1 MANNESWSWE
11 WEATFERYIK
21 EGITDGF
28 VYQHSDGQHKW
39 FRCKV
44 CDVNIHNPEH
54 FRSRSHKSKIYW
66 WRMEQ
71 RASAPGGSE
80 GPGSA
85 ASHAS
90 LVMPTMQAP
99 PAQLREVP
107 RHPLLS
113 EGPPPEDAPLPQGP
127 SGQDVIRTLKIL
139 EGEVQTLKAANTN
152 THQMLIQV
160 LQMGTLKDSLLQHL
174 KDQVQALEDEVKQLK
189 FDDDLVKQRENRIT
203 EMMRAME
210 SWEERNDLKI
220 KQLEKRLHSHPPG
233 VAAGSRS
240 PEVAPLAVTD
250 PPGLAPTSE
259 RKESDDDWQQLKKQ
273 T

>member
-1 MANNESWSWE
+1 MAHDESWWAWE
-11 WEATFERYIK
+11 NFENLIN
-21 EGITDGF
+21 EGITESF
-28 VYQHSDGQHKW
+28 VYRNVDGW
-39 FRCKV
+39 CRCRT
-44 CDVNIHNPEH
+44 CDCNIHNLEH
-54 FRSRSHKSKIYW
+54 FRSKSHKKKFHW
-66 WRMEQ
+66 WRMEQRQ
-71 RASAPGGSE
+71 RASAPGGSAS
-80 GPGSA
+80 GSA
-85 ASHAS
+85 ASPAS

-203 EMMRAME
+203 QMMGVME

-240 PEVAPLAVTD
+240 PEVAPLAVQVAVTD

-259 RKESDDDWQQLKKQ
+259 RKESDDDWQQLKKP

>member
-1 MANNESWSWE
+1 M
-11 WEATFERYIK
+11 
-21 EGITDGF
+21 
-28 VYQHSDGQHKW
+28 
-39 FRCKV
+39 
-44 CDVNIHNPEH
+44 
-54 FRSRSHKSKIYW
+54 
-66 WRMEQ
+66 
-71 RASAPGGSE
+71 
-80 GPGSA
+80 
-85 ASHAS
+85 
-90 LVMPTMQAP
+90 
-99 PAQLREVP
+99 
-107 RHPLLS
+107 
-113 EGPPPEDAPLPQGP
+113 
-127 SGQDVIRTLKIL
+127 
-139 EGEVQTLKAANTN
+139 KAANTN

-203 EMMRAME
+203 EMMRVME
-210 SWEERNDLKI
+210 SLEERNSLKI

>member
-1 MANNESWSWE
+1 
-11 WEATFERYIK
+11 
-21 EGITDGF
+21 
-28 VYQHSDGQHKW
+28 
-39 FRCKV
+39 
-44 CDVNIHNPEH
+44 
-54 FRSRSHKSKIYW
+54 
-66 WRMEQ
+66 
-71 RASAPGGSE
+71 
-80 GPGSA
+80 
-85 ASHAS
+85 
-90 LVMPTMQAP
+90 MPTMQAP

-189 FDDDLVKQRENRIT
+189 FDHDLVKQRENRIT

-210 SWEERNDLKI
+210 SLEERNSLKI

>member
-99 PAQLREVP
+99 PVQLREVP
-107 RHPLLS
+107 RQSPLS
-113 EGPPPEDAPLPQGP
+113 EGHPPEDAPLPEGP
-127 SGQDVIRTLKIL
+127 PGQDVIRTLKTL

-174 KDQVQALEDEVKQLK
+174 KDQVQALDDEVKQLN
-189 FDDDLVKQRENRIT
+189 FYNDLVKQRENRIT
-203 EMMRAME
+203 QMMGVME
-210 SWEERNDLKI
+210 SWPERNDL
-220 KQLEKRLHSHPPG
+220 
-233 VAAGSRS
+233 
-240 PEVAPLAVTD
+240 
-250 PPGLAPTSE
+250 
-259 RKESDDDWQQLKKQ
+259 
-273 T
+273 